1 MTVNFKPLGVDD
13 ETSGMIGVVSCFSSC
28 VVALIIAFFSDKFI
42 WMKKHFKVLMSFFRN
57 KRFVL
62 NETFLRIT
70 SKFDIFYFKNK
81 LM

>member
-28 VVALIIAFFSDKFI
+28 VVALIIAFFSDKFM

-57 KRFVL
+57 KRFAL
-62 NETFLRIT
+62 NEIFLRIT
-70 SKFDIFYFKNK
+70 SKFDIFYV
-81 LM
+81 